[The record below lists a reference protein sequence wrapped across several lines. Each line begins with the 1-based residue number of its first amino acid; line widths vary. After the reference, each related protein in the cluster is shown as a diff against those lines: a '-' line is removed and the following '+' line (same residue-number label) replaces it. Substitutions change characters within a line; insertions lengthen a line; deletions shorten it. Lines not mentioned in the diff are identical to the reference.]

1 MLSLTDFDKEFAG
14 VVGSIIGSESE
25 RAQSRSER
33 RRAAS
38 SYYTLSEPVD
48 EEETHTVCSFSANLG
63 WF

>member
-1 MLSLTDFDKEFAG
+1 MSSLTDFDKEVAG

-33 RRAAS
+33 GCAAS
-38 SYYTLSEPVD
+38 SYHTPSEPVD
-48 EEETHTVCSFSANLG
+48 EEETHAVCSFGANPG